1 MNNTKPTDWKKYLLV
16 FLITGTIF
24 VVAIYISNTISNKRI
39 YEIKSIQD
47 AVSTDILSSETQFSL
62 LSELSCKE
70 ASNSLLSSEINDLGQ
85 KISYSES
92 SSGSNTAEIIQLK
105 KYYALLEIKDYLLM
119 KRVSEKCGKKFMFA
133 LYFYDQGTKCPD
145 CDKAS
150 YALTYLRQKYPDLRV
165 YSFDYSLDLSA
176 VSTLIKI
183 FNISNVL
190 PAIVIGDETINGFQ
204 EKEVLEKTLT
214 AQYPA
219 ETKADLLKAVT
230 SSSTATS
237 TKKK

>member
-1 MNNTKPTDWKKYLLV
+1 MKQTDWKKYLLV

-24 VVAIYISNTISNKRI
+24 VTAIYISNSINSKRI
-39 YEIKSIQD
+39 SEIKSIQD

-70 ASNSLLSSEINDLGQ
+70 AGNSLLSSEINDLGQ
-85 KISYSES
+85 KIGYSES
-92 SSGSNTAEIIQLK
+92 NSGSNTTEIVQLK

-119 KRVSEKCGKKFMFA
+119 RQVSERCGKKFMFA

-150 YALTYLRQKYPDLRV
+150 YALTYLREKYPDLRV
-165 YSFDYSLDLSA
+165 YSFDYGLDLSA

-183 FNISNVL
+183 FNITNTL
-190 PAIVIGDETINGFQ
+190 PAIVIGDKTINGFQ

-214 AQYPA
+214 EQYPA
-219 ETKADLLKAVT
+219 ETKADILKA
-230 SSSTATS
+230 STASTTATT

>member
-1 MNNTKPTDWKKYLLV
+1 MRTDWKKYLLV

-24 VVAIYISNTISNKRI
+24 ATAIYISSAINSKRI
-39 YEIKSIQD
+39 TEIKSIQD

-85 KISYSES
+85 KISYSENG
-92 SSGSNTAEIIQLK
+92 SGNDTAEIVQLK
-105 KYYALLEIKDYLLM
+105 KYYSLLEIKDYLLM
-119 KRVSEKCGKKFMFA
+119 KQVSDKCGKKFMFA

-165 YSFDYSLDLSA
+165 YSFDYGLDLSA
-176 VSTLIKI
+176 VSTIIKI
-183 FNISNVL
+183 FDIKNDL
-190 PAIVIGDETINGFQ
+190 PAIVIGDTTINGFQ
-204 EKEVLEKTLT
+204 DKDALEKILT
-214 AQYPA
+214 KEYPK
-219 ETKADLLKAVT
+219 ETKADLLKAEV
-230 SSSTATS
+230 TATS
-237 TKKK
+237 TTATTTKK

>member
-1 MNNTKPTDWKKYLLV
+1 MKQTDWRKYVLV
-16 FLITGTIF
+16 FLITATIF
-24 VVAIYISNTISNKRI
+24 AVAIYVSNSISNKRI
-39 YEIKSIQD
+39 TEIKAIQD

-70 ASNSLLSSEINDLGQ
+70 TSNSLLSSEINDLGQ
-85 KISYSES
+85 KISYSET

-119 KRVSEKCGKKFMFA
+119 KQVSEKCGKKFMFA
-133 LYFYDQGTKCPD
+133 LYFYDQSSKCPD

-165 YSFDYSLDLSA
+165 YSFDYSANVSA

-190 PAIVIGDETINGFQ
+190 PSIVIGDETISGFK

-214 AQYPA
+214 SQYPA
-219 ETKADLLKAVT
+219 ETKADLKA
-230 SSSTATS
+230 SSAASSTATS
-237 TKKK
+237 IKK